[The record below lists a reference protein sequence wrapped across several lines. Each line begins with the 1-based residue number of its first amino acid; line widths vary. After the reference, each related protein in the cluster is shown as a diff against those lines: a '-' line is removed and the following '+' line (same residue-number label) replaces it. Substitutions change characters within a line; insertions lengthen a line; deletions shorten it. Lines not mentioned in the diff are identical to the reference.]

1 MSDHETMTWLTSVH
15 GSFGAHVLAA
25 RLGSEGFDVELRG
38 AVDSPYAL
46 TLGDLGRVDVYVLAD
61 QVHDA
66 SYVLLVNEV
75 DATLDEEPEERRRRR
90 ARPIV
95 RVGAVLLLA
104 TAVLSL
110 AQRVV

>member
-46 TLGDLGRVDVYVLAD
+46 TLGDLGRVDVYVPAD

-104 TAVLSL
+104 MAVLSL